1 MNGTL
6 ENVLQIVSAT
16 SDQSFEDLADLMRP
30 EDHSR
35 EEMQETYEET
45 LGYDPTTYFDRRDM
59 KDIVERIA
67 DDPNTPDEALG
78 YIKDQGD
85 DLIDDAFDQFDSSRE
100 VFLQAAVEQVI
111 EEATGVEV
119 NADLSDDDFDDE
131 SEFDDESDG
140 DDYDSYDDQDDEE

>member
-16 SDQSFEDLADLMRP
+16 SDQSFEDLVDLMRP

-140 DDYDSYDDQDDEE
+140 DDYDSYDDQDDED

>member
-1 MNGTL
+1 
-6 ENVLQIVSAT
+6 
-16 SDQSFEDLADLMRP
+16 
-30 EDHSR
+30 
-35 EEMQETYEET
+35 
-45 LGYDPTTYFDRRDM
+45 M

-140 DDYDSYDDQDDEE
+140 DDYDSYDDQDD